1 MSLGESVFG
10 CDLTEPYCYI
20 CGAPAALHHV
30 IPSSRRNASSIEGC
44 WVFLCPVHHQDPT
57 YGVHSDREFDRR
69 LREQCQR
76 LWMERNDATV
86 DDWRAIFGV
95 NYLTDN
101 PVDVREEYGSKPRK
115 KNHITRVIR
124 RPNQVAF

>member
-1 MSLGESVFG
+1 
-10 CDLTEPYCYI
+10 
-20 CGAPAALHHV
+20 
-30 IPSSRRNASSIEGC
+30 
-44 WVFLCPVHHQDPT
+44 
-57 YGVHSDREFDRR
+57 
-69 LREQCQR
+69 
-76 LWMERNDATV
+76 MERNDATV

-115 KNHITRVIR
+115 KKFTPRVIR